1 MDSYIAVNGAPVEAY
16 IVQPMINADD
26 VEEILAF
33 PNQIGWWD
41 DGDTSDDLE
50 DLSVL
55 IINKIIYGEDGE
67 DGAVALYVDDYTRQP
82 ILVQGQIVIRD
93 SYSIT
98 EGYDESEEEEEE
110 DDWDDMDDNDDD
122 EYNINSHE

>member
-55 IINKIIYGEDGE
+55 IINKIIY
-67 DGAVALYVDDYTRQP
+67 A
-82 ILVQGQIVIRD
+82 
-93 SYSIT
+93 
-98 EGYDESEEEEEE
+98 
-110 DDWDDMDDNDDD
+110 
-122 EYNINSHE
+122 